1 MCYLFEIVVRRRIMT
16 TKEEL
21 IQELKDY
28 ATHHQ
33 SRLRVVDNAVRGLVP
48 LEEACVKL
56 FDCPIHKWMER
67 RDSLLNKLY
76 GTENVKALYA
86 RHDEW
91 HETSDKICQILDLK
105 NQRSGGLLG
114 KVFGKKQEMRE
125 GELDRAKLY
134 VAELKEIT
142 EQIDGTFERMI
153 KRANAIQKDMFEETE

>member
-1 MCYLFEIVVRRRIMT
+1 MT

-21 IQELKDY
+21 VKELKDFN
-28 ATHHQ
+28 THHD

-56 FDCPIHKWMER
+56 FDCPIHKWMDQR
-67 RDSLLNKLY
+67 APLLNKIY

-86 RHDEW
+86 RHEEW
-91 HETSDKICQILDLK
+91 HETSDKICEILSLK
-105 NQRSGGLLG
+105 GDRKVGLLG
-114 KVFGKKQEMRE
+114 KVFGKKQDMRE
-125 GELDRAKLY
+125 GEMDIAKSY

-153 KRANAIQKDMFEETE
+153 KRANAIQNDMFDKAE